1 MDQIDALPVTGLTG
15 LKVVSFESRLATAM
29 ADLISRQGGTP
40 ISAPAVR
47 EVQLAENPE
56 ALKFARE
63 LLAGRIDMIVLLTGV
78 GIRALLTAIE
88 GAYPRAEILAALSR
102 IPTIVRGSKSQTV
115 LRDLGVPITVAVPE
129 PNTWRE
135 ILSAIDDAAIPL
147 QGRRVAVQEYGRS
160 NPELV
165 AGLAARGASVM
176 RVSVYRWALPEDCG
190 PLRRAIKA
198 ITEREI
204 DLVIFTTAVQVDHLL
219 QVAAESGLEESLRAG
234 LQDAVVA
241 SIGPTCSRAM
251 REHGLVVD
259 LEPEHPKMGPLILTV
274 ARHAHVLR
282 RIKRSMAEH
291 GGRRVGALLAAPF
304 SGRASPA
311 PTSDTAQGLLQESA
325 FLKACRLEPTPYTPI
340 WIMRQAGRY
349 LPEYREI
356 RGKLSFLELCHR
368 PDLAAEVAVTAVERL
383 GVDAAIIFGDILLV
397 VEPMGVGLEFT
408 KGDGP
413 VIHDPVR
420 SGADL
425 KRLQPVDV
433 QESLSFL
440 FEAVRLA
447 RAALPPNIPLI
458 GFAGAPFTLA
468 SYLVEG
474 RGSRQYQ
481 HTKSLMY
488 RDPGAWHALMERLS
502 DVVSGYLN
510 GQIAAGAQVAQLFDS
525 WVGCLSPDDYREF
538 VLPHT
543 KRVIANL
550 TPGVPVI
557 HFGTD
562 TATLLPLIREAGGNV
577 IGLDW
582 RVDLDEAWARLGH
595 EVGVQG
601 NLDPMVLLAE
611 PDEIR
616 RQAGRIL
623 ERAAKRP
630 GHIFNLGHGVLP
642 QTPVDHLRA
651 LIDYVHEETA
661 R

>member
-1 MDQIDALPVTGLTG
+1 MNQLAAPPMTGLTD
-15 LKVVSFESRLATAM
+15 LTVVSLESRLATAM

-47 EVQLAENPE
+47 EVPLADNREVLE
-56 ALKFARE
+56 FARE
-63 LLAGRIDMIVLLTGV
+63 LLAGRIDLVVLLTGV
-78 GIRALLTAIE
+78 GIRAFLAAVE
-88 GAYPRAEILAALSR
+88 GTYPRAELLAALSR
-102 IPTIVRGSKSQTV
+102 IPTIVRGSKPQAV
-115 LRDLGVPITVAVPE
+115 LRELGVPITLAVPE

-135 ILSAIDDAAIPL
+135 ILSAIDQAAIPL

-160 NPELV
+160 NLELV

-198 ITEREI
+198 IIERQV
-204 DLVIFTTAVQVDHLL
+204 DLVLFTTAIQVDHLL
-219 QVAAESGLEESLRAG
+219 QVAADSGLEESLRAG
-234 LQDAVVA
+234 LRDTVVA
-241 SIGPTCSRAM
+241 SIGPTCSGAL
-251 REHGLVVD
+251 REHGLTVD
-259 LEPEHPKMGPLILTV
+259 LEPEHPKMGSLILTA
-274 ARHAHVLR
+274 ARHAHVLQ
-282 RIKRSMAEH
+282 RIKRARAVR
-291 GGRRVGALLAAPF
+291 GVGCGVWEDRGAALL
-304 SGRASPA
+304 RESP
-311 PTSDTAQGLLQESA
+311 

-349 LPEYREI
+349 MLEYREI

-368 PDLAAEVAVTAVERL
+368 PDLAAEVTVTAALRL

-397 VEPMGVGLEFT
+397 VQPMGVGLEFT

-413 VIHDPVR
+413 VIHNPVR
-420 SGADL
+420 SAADL
-425 KRLQPVDV
+425 QRLQPVDV
-433 QESLSFL
+433 QESLSFN

-447 RAALPPNIPLI
+447 RAALPPHIPLI

-468 SYLVEG
+468 SYLIEG

-481 HTKSLMY
+481 HTKTLMY

-510 GQIAAGAQVAQLFDS
+510 GQIAAGAQVVQLFDS

-543 KRVIANL
+543 KRAIAAL

-562 TATLLPLIREAGGNV
+562 TATLLTLMREAGGNV

-582 RVDLDEAWARLGH
+582 RVDLGEAWSRLGPK
-595 EVGVQG
+595 VGVQG
-601 NLDPMVLLAE
+601 NLDPMVLLTE

-651 LIDYVHEETA
+651 LIDYVHEATA

>member
-1 MDQIDALPVTGLTG
+1 MNQIIAPPVTGLTG
-15 LKVVSFESRLATAM
+15 LKVVSFESRLAGAI

-47 EVQLAENPE
+47 EVPLAENPE

-78 GIRALLTAIE
+78 GIRALLAAIE

-115 LRDLGVPITVAVPE
+115 LRELGVPITLAVPE

-135 ILSAIDDAAIPL
+135 ILIAIDDAAIPL

-165 AGLAARGASVM
+165 TGLAARGASVM

-198 ITEREI
+198 ITLREV
-204 DLVIFTTAVQVDHLL
+204 DLVLFTTAVQVDHLL
-219 QVAAESGLEESLRAG
+219 QVAAEEGLEESLRAG
-234 LQDAVVA
+234 LRDAVVA
-241 SIGPTCSRAM
+241 SIGPTCSRAL

-282 RIKRSMAEH
+282 RIKQA
-291 GGRRVGALLAAPF
+291 RVVRGAGPV
-304 SGRASPA
+304 PA
-311 PTSDTAQGLLQESA
+311 GSKRGCEVREDQGAGLLQESA

-349 LPEYREI
+349 LQEYREI

-468 SYLVEG
+468 SYLIEG

-481 HTKSLMY
+481 HTKTLMY
-488 RDPGAWHALMERLS
+488 RDSGAWHALMERLS
-502 DVVSGYLN
+502 EVVSGYLN

-550 TPGVPVI
+550 TPGIPVI

-582 RVDLDEAWARLGH
+582 RVDLGEAWSHLGH

-623 ERAAKRP
+623 KRAAKRP

>member
-1 MDQIDALPVTGLTG
+1 MNQIAASQLSGLTG

-47 EVQLAENPE
+47 EVPLAENPE

-102 IPTIVRGSKSQTV
+102 IPTIVRGSKSQMV
-115 LRDLGVPITVAVPE
+115 LRDLGVPITLAVPE

-135 ILSAIDDAAIPL
+135 ILIAIDDAAIPL

-282 RIKRSMAEH
+282 RIKRA
-291 GGRRVGALLAAPF
+291 RVVRGTGCL
-304 SGRASPA
+304 PA
-311 PTSDTAQGLLQESA
+311 PCEVRQAGEVREDRSAELLQESA

-582 RVDLDEAWARLGH
+582 RVDLGEAWSRLGH

-611 PDEIR
+611 PAEIR

>member
-1 MDQIDALPVTGLTG
+1 MNQITAPPVTGLTG
-15 LKVVSFESRLATAM
+15 LKVVSFESRLATAI

-47 EVQLAENPE
+47 EVPLAENPE

-78 GIRALLTAIE
+78 GIRALLAAIE
-88 GAYPRAEILAALSR
+88 GTYPRAEILAALSR

-115 LRDLGVPITVAVPE
+115 LRELGVPITLAVPE

-135 ILSAIDDAAIPL
+135 ILIAIDDAAIPL

-165 AGLAARGASVM
+165 TGLAARGASVM

-198 ITEREI
+198 ITLREV
-204 DLVIFTTAVQVDHLL
+204 DLVLFTTAVQVDHLL
-219 QVAAESGLEESLRAG
+219 QVASEEGLEESLRAG
-234 LQDAVVA
+234 LRDAIVA
-241 SIGPTCSRAM
+241 SIGPTCSRAL

-259 LEPEHPKMGPLILTV
+259 LEPEYPKMGPLILTV

-282 RIKRSMAEH
+282 RIKRA
-291 GGRRVGALLAAPF
+291 RVVRGAGPV
-304 SGRASPA
+304 
-311 PTSDTAQGLLQESA
+311 PTGSKQGCEVREDQGAGLLQESA

-349 LPEYREI
+349 LQEYREI

-468 SYLVEG
+468 SYLIEG

-481 HTKSLMY
+481 HTKTLMY

-502 DVVSGYLN
+502 EVVSGYLN

-582 RVDLDEAWARLGH
+582 RVDLDEAWSRLGH

-651 LIDYVHEETA
+651 LIDYVHETTA

>member
-1 MDQIDALPVTGLTG
+1 MNQIAAAPVMGLTG
-15 LKVVSFESRLATAM
+15 LTVISLESRLATAM

-47 EVQLAENPE
+47 EIPLAENPE
-56 ALKFARE
+56 ALEFARE
-63 LLAGRIDMIVLLTGV
+63 LLAGRIDLVILLTGV
-78 GIRALLTAIE
+78 GIRTLLTAVE
-88 GAYPRAEILAALSR
+88 GTYPRAEFLAALSR
-102 IPTIVRGSKSQTV
+102 IPTVVRGLKPQAV
-115 LRDLGVPITVAVPE
+115 LRELGVPIALAVPD

-165 AGLAARGASVM
+165 AGLEARGASVLQ
-176 RVSVYRWALPEDCG
+176 VPVYRWALPEDCG

-198 ITEREI
+198 IIEQQV
-204 DLVIFTTAVQVDHLL
+204 DLVFFTTAVQIDHLL
-219 QVAAESGLEESLRAG
+219 QIAAEEGLEEPLRAG
-234 LQDAVVA
+234 LRDTVVA
-241 SIGPTCSRAM
+241 SIGPTCSRAL

-259 LEPEHPKMGPLILTV
+259 LEPEHPKMGYLVMTAV
-274 ARHAHVLR
+274 RHARVLR
-282 RIKRSMAEH
+282 RIKQARAAH
-291 GGRRVGALLAAPF
+291 GGRCLAALRDIQQEDGVQGEDRDAALL
-304 SGRASPA
+304 RESP
-311 PTSDTAQGLLQESA
+311 

-349 LPEYREI
+349 MQEYREI

-368 PDLAAEVAVTAVERL
+368 PDLAAEAAVTAALRL

-397 VEPMGVGLEFT
+397 VQPMGVGLEFT
-408 KGDGP
+408 KGGGP
-413 VIHDPVR
+413 VIHNPVR

-425 KRLQPVDV
+425 KRLRPVDV
-433 QESLSFL
+433 QESLSFT
-440 FEAVRLA
+440 FDAVRLA
-447 RAALPPNIPLI
+447 RAALPPTIPLI

-468 SYLVEG
+468 SYLIEG

-481 HTKSLMY
+481 HTKTLMY
-488 RDPGAWHALMERLS
+488 REPETWHALMERLS
-502 DVVSGYLN
+502 EVVSGYLN
-510 GQIAAGAQVAQLFDS
+510 GQIAAGAQVVQLFDS
-525 WVGCLSPDDYREF
+525 WVGCLGPDDYREF

-543 KRVIANL
+543 KRVIAAL

-582 RVDLDEAWARLGH
+582 RVDLSEAWSLLGH
-595 EVGVQG
+595 DVGVQG
-601 NLDPMVLLAE
+601 NLEPMVLLTE
-611 PDEIR
+611 PDLIR
-616 RQAGRIL
+616 RRADRVL
-623 ERAAKRP
+623 ERAANRP

-642 QTPVDHLRA
+642 QTPVDHLRM
-651 LIDYVHEETA
+651 LIDYVHEASA

>member
-1 MDQIDALPVTGLTG
+1 MNQVAASQLSGLTG
-15 LKVVSFESRLATAM
+15 LKVVSFESRLAGAM

-47 EVQLAENPE
+47 EVPLAENPE

-78 GIRALLTAIE
+78 GIRALLAAIE
-88 GAYPRAEILAALSR
+88 GTYPRAEILAALSR

-115 LRDLGVPITVAVPE
+115 LRELGVPITLAVPE

-135 ILSAIDDAAIPL
+135 ILIAIDDAAIPL

-165 AGLAARGASVM
+165 AGLMARGASVM

-190 PLRRAIKA
+190 PLRSAIKA
-198 ITEREI
+198 ITLREV
-204 DLVIFTTAVQVDHLL
+204 DLVLFTTAVQVDHLL

-234 LQDAVVA
+234 LRDAVVA

-282 RIKRSMAEH
+282 RIKQA
-291 GGRRVGALLAAPF
+291 RVVRDAGPVPAGSKRGCEVREDQGA
-304 SGRASPA
+304 
-311 PTSDTAQGLLQESA
+311 GLLQESA

-349 LPEYREI
+349 LQEYREI

-413 VIHDPVR
+413 VIHNPVR
-420 SGADL
+420 TGADL

-468 SYLVEG
+468 SYLIEG

-481 HTKSLMY
+481 HTKTLMY

-502 DVVSGYLN
+502 EVVSGYLN

-582 RVDLDEAWARLGH
+582 RVDLGEAWSRLGH

>member
-1 MDQIDALPVTGLTG
+1 MNQIAAPPVTGLTG
-15 LKVVSFESRLATAM
+15 LKVVFFESRLATAM

-47 EVQLAENPE
+47 EIPLAENRE
-56 ALKFARE
+56 ALEFARE
-63 LLAGRIDMIVLLTGV
+63 LLAGRIDLVVLLTGV
-78 GIRALLTAIE
+78 GISALLAAVE

-102 IPTIVRGSKSQTV
+102 IPIIVRGSKPQAV
-115 LRDLGVPITVAVPE
+115 LRDLGVPITLAVPE

-160 NPELV
+160 NQELV
-165 AGLAARGASVM
+165 AGLTARGASVM

-198 ITEREI
+198 ITLREV
-204 DLVIFTTAVQVDHLL
+204 DLVLFTTAVQVDHLL
-219 QVAAESGLEESLRAG
+219 QVAADEGLEESLRAG
-234 LQDAVVA
+234 LRDTVVA
-241 SIGPTCSRAM
+241 SIGPTCSRAL

-259 LEPEHPKMGPLILTV
+259 LEPEHPKMGPLVLTV

-282 RIKRSMAEH
+282 RIKQARAMRGAGPVPAGSKRGCEVREDRDA
-291 GGRRVGALLAAPF
+291 ALL
-304 SGRASPA
+304 RESP
-311 PTSDTAQGLLQESA
+311 
-325 FLKACRLEPTPYTPI
+325 FLKACRLEPAPYTPI

-349 LPEYREI
+349 MPEYREI

-468 SYLVEG
+468 SYLIEG

-481 HTKSLMY
+481 HTKTLMY

-502 DVVSGYLN
+502 AVVSGYLN
-510 GQIAAGAQVAQLFDS
+510 GQIAAGAQVVQLFDS
-525 WVGCLSPDDYREF
+525 WVGCLGPDDYREF

-562 TATLLPLIREAGGNV
+562 TATLLSLIREAGGNV

-582 RVDLDEAWARLGH
+582 RVDLGEAWSHLGH

-616 RQAGRIL
+616 RQAGRVL
-623 ERAAKRP
+623 GRAAKRP

>member
-1 MDQIDALPVTGLTG
+1 MNQIVASPMGSLSNLS
-15 LKVVSFESRLATAM
+15 VVSFESRLAGAM

-47 EVQLAENPE
+47 EIPLAKNPE
-56 ALKFARE
+56 ALEFARE
-63 LLAGRIDMIVLLTGV
+63 LLAGRIDLVVLLTGV
-78 GIRALLTAIE
+78 GIRALLAAIE
-88 GAYPRAEILAALSR
+88 GTYPRAEFLAALSR
-102 IPTIVRGSKSQTV
+102 IPTIVRGLKPQAV
-115 LRDLGVPITVAVPE
+115 LRELGVPITLAVPD

-165 AGLAARGASVM
+165 AGLMARGASVM
-176 RVSVYRWALPEDCG
+176 QVSVYRWALPEDCG
-190 PLRRAIKA
+190 PLRRAIKT
-198 ITEREI
+198 IIEREV
-204 DLVIFTTAVQVDHLL
+204 DLVLFTTAVQVNHLL
-219 QVAAESGLEESLRAG
+219 QVAAEEGMEESLRAG
-234 LQDAVVA
+234 LRDTVVA
-241 SIGPTCSRAM
+241 SIGPTCSRAL

-259 LEPEHPKMGPLILTV
+259 LEPEHPKMGYLVLTA

-282 RIKRSMAEH
+282 RIKRARAMQ
-291 GGRRVGALLAAPF
+291 GAPRL
-304 SGRASPA
+304 PA
-311 PTSDTAQGLLQESA
+311 PCEVRQAGEVREDRGVALLQESP

-349 LPEYREI
+349 MQEYREI
-356 RGKLSFLELCHR
+356 RGKLSFLELCRR
-368 PDLAAEVAVTAVERL
+368 PDLAAEAAVTAALRL
-383 GVDAAIIFGDILLV
+383 GVDAAIIFGDILV
-397 VEPMGVGLEFT
+397 VVQPMGVGLEFT

-413 VIHDPVR
+413 VIHNPVR

-433 QESLSFL
+433 QESLSFA

-447 RAALPPNIPLI
+447 RAALPPTIPLI

-468 SYLVEG
+468 SYLIEG

-481 HTKSLMY
+481 HTKALMY

-510 GQIAAGAQVAQLFDS
+510 GQIAAGAQVVQLFDS
-525 WVGCLSPDDYREF
+525 WVGCLSPDDYCEF

-543 KRVIANL
+543 KRVITAL

-562 TATLLPLIREAGGNV
+562 TATLLPLMRDAGGNV

-582 RVDLDEAWARLGH
+582 RVDLGEAWSRLGQG
-595 EVGVQG
+595 VGVQG

-642 QTPVDHLRA
+642 QTPVDHLRV
-651 LIDYVHEETA
+651 LIDYVHEATA

>member
-1 MDQIDALPVTGLTG
+1 MNQVAASQLSGLTG
-15 LKVVSFESRLATAM
+15 LKVVSFESRLASAM

-47 EVQLAENPE
+47 EIPLAENPE
-56 ALKFARE
+56 ALEFARE
-63 LLAGRIDMIVLLTGV
+63 LLAGRIDLVVLLTGV
-78 GIRALLTAIE
+78 GIRALLAAVE
-88 GAYPRAEILAALSR
+88 GTYPRAEFLAALSR
-102 IPTIVRGSKSQTV
+102 IPTIVRGSKPQAV
-115 LRDLGVPITVAVPE
+115 LRELGVPITLAVPE

-165 AGLAARGASVM
+165 AGLTARGASVM

-198 ITEREI
+198 ITLREV
-204 DLVIFTTAVQVDHLL
+204 DLVLFTTAVQVDHLL

-234 LQDAVVA
+234 LRDAVVA
-241 SIGPTCSRAM
+241 SIGPTCSRAL

-259 LEPEHPKMGPLILTV
+259 LEPEHPKMGPLVLTV

-282 RIKRSMAEH
+282 RIKQA
-291 GGRRVGALLAAPF
+291 RVVRGAGPV
-304 SGRASPA
+304 PA
-311 PTSDTAQGLLQESA
+311 GSKRGCEVREDQGAGLLQESA

-349 LPEYREI
+349 LQEYREI

-468 SYLVEG
+468 SYLIEG

-481 HTKSLMY
+481 HTKTLMY
-488 RDPGAWHALMERLS
+488 RDSGAWHALMERLS
-502 DVVSGYLN
+502 EVVSGYLN
-510 GQIAAGAQVAQLFDS
+510 GQIAAGAQVVQLFDS
-525 WVGCLSPDDYREF
+525 WVGCLGPDDYREF

-562 TATLLPLIREAGGNV
+562 TATLLSLIREAGGNV

-582 RVDLDEAWARLGH
+582 RVDLGEAWSRLGH
-595 EVGVQG
+595 GVGVQG

>member
-1 MDQIDALPVTGLTG
+1 MNQIAAPPVTGLTG

-29 ADLISRQGGTP
+29 ADLIIRQGGTP

-47 EVQLAENPE
+47 EIPLAENPE
-56 ALKFARE
+56 ALEFARE
-63 LLAGRIDMIVLLTGV
+63 LLAGRIDLVVLLTGV
-78 GIRALLTAIE
+78 GISALLAAVE
-88 GAYPRAEILAALSR
+88 GAYPRAEFLAALSR
-102 IPTIVRGSKSQTV
+102 IPTIVRGSKPQAV
-115 LRDLGVPITVAVPE
+115 LRELGVPIALAVPE

-165 AGLAARGASVM
+165 AGLTARGASVM

-198 ITEREI
+198 ITLREV
-204 DLVIFTTAVQVDHLL
+204 DLVLFTTAVQVDHLL
-219 QVAAESGLEESLRAG
+219 QVAAEEGLEESLRAG
-234 LQDAVVA
+234 LRDTVVA
-241 SIGPTCSRAM
+241 SIGPTCSRAL

-259 LEPEHPKMGPLILTV
+259 LEPEHPKMGPLVLTV

-282 RIKRSMAEH
+282 RIKQARAMRGAGCGVRGDRGAE
-291 GGRRVGALLAAPF
+291 
-304 SGRASPA
+304 
-311 PTSDTAQGLLQESA
+311 LLQESP
-325 FLKACRLEPTPYTPI
+325 FLKACRLEPAPYTPI

-368 PDLAAEVAVTAVERL
+368 PDLAAEVAVTAAERL

-420 SGADL
+420 TGADL

-468 SYLVEG
+468 SYLIEG

-481 HTKSLMY
+481 HTKTLMY

-502 DVVSGYLN
+502 EVVSGYLN
-510 GQIAAGAQVAQLFDS
+510 GQIAAGAQVVQLFDS
-525 WVGCLSPDDYREF
+525 WVGCLGPDDYREF

-562 TATLLPLIREAGGNV
+562 TATLLSLIREAGGNV

-582 RVDLDEAWARLGH
+582 RVDLGEAWSHLGH

>member
-1 MDQIDALPVTGLTG
+1 MNQIIAPPVTGLTG
-15 LKVVSFESRLATAM
+15 LKVVSFESRLAGAI

-47 EVQLAENPE
+47 EVPLAENPE

-78 GIRALLTAIE
+78 GIRALLAAIE

-115 LRDLGVPITVAVPE
+115 LRDLGVPITLAVPE

-135 ILSAIDDAAIPL
+135 ILIAIDDAAIPL

-165 AGLAARGASVM
+165 TGLAARGASVM

-198 ITEREI
+198 ITLREV
-204 DLVIFTTAVQVDHLL
+204 DLVLFTTAVQVDHLL
-219 QVAAESGLEESLRAG
+219 QVAAEEGLEESLRAG
-234 LQDAVVA
+234 LRDAVVA
-241 SIGPTCSRAM
+241 SIGPTCSRAL

-282 RIKRSMAEH
+282 RIKRARAM
-291 GGRRVGALLAAPF
+291 RGAGPV
-304 SGRASPA
+304 PA
-311 PTSDTAQGLLQESA
+311 GSKRGCEVREDQGAGLLQESA

-349 LPEYREI
+349 LQEYREI

-468 SYLVEG
+468 SYLIEG

-481 HTKSLMY
+481 HTKTLMY

-502 DVVSGYLN
+502 EVVSGYLN

-582 RVDLDEAWARLGH
+582 RVDLGEAWSRLGH

-623 ERAAKRP
+623 KRAAKRP

>member
-1 MDQIDALPVTGLTG
+1 MTVFAAPPVTDLTGLT
-15 LKVVSFESRLATAM
+15 VVSFESRLAGAM

-40 ISAPAVR
+40 ICAPAVQ
-47 EVQLAENPE
+47 EIPLAENQE
-56 ALKFARE
+56 ALGFVKE
-63 LLAGRIDMIVLLTGV
+63 LLAGRIDLVILLTGV
-78 GIRALLTAIE
+78 GIRALLTAVE
-88 GAYPRAEILAALSR
+88 GTYPRAEILAALSR
-102 IPTIVRGSKSQTV
+102 IPTIVRGLKPQAV
-115 LRDLGVPITVAVPE
+115 LRELGVPIILAVPD

-165 AGLAARGASVM
+165 AGLEARGASVLQ
-176 RVSVYRWALPEDCG
+176 VPVYRWALPEDCG

-198 ITEREI
+198 IIEQQV
-204 DLVIFTTAVQVDHLL
+204 DLVFFTTAVQVDHLL
-219 QVAAESGLEESLRAG
+219 QIAAEEGLEEPLRAG
-234 LQDAVVA
+234 LRDTVVA
-241 SIGPTCSRAM
+241 SIGPTCSRAL

-259 LEPEHPKMGPLILTV
+259 LEPEHPKMGYLVMTAV
-274 ARHAHVLR
+274 RHAVVLR
-282 RIKRSMAEH
+282 RIKQARAAH
-291 GGRRVGALLAAPF
+291 GGRCLSALRDTQQGERDRDAALL
-304 SGRASPA
+304 RESP
-311 PTSDTAQGLLQESA
+311 

-349 LPEYREI
+349 MQEYREI

-368 PDLAAEVAVTAVERL
+368 PDLAAEAAVTAAIRL

-397 VEPMGVGLEFT
+397 VQPMGIGLEFT
-408 KGDGP
+408 KGGGP
-413 VIHDPVR
+413 VIHNPVR
-420 SGADL
+420 SLADL
-425 KRLQPVDV
+425 KRLRPVDV
-433 QESLSFL
+433 QESLSFT

-447 RAALPPNIPLI
+447 RAALPPTIPLI

-468 SYLVEG
+468 SYLIEG

-481 HTKSLMY
+481 HTKVLMY
-488 RDPGAWHALMERLS
+488 REPETWHALMERLS
-502 DVVSGYLN
+502 EVVAGYLN
-510 GQIAAGAQVAQLFDS
+510 GQIAAGAQVVQLFDS
-525 WVGCLSPDDYREF
+525 WVGCLGPDDYREF

-543 KRVIANL
+543 KRVIAEL
-550 TPGVPVI
+550 MPGVPVI

-582 RVDLDEAWARLGH
+582 RVDLSEAWAHLGH

-601 NLDPMVLLAE
+601 NLDPMVLLTE
-611 PDEIR
+611 PDLIR
-616 RQAGRIL
+616 RRVDRIL
-623 ERAAKRP
+623 ERAANRP

-642 QTPVDHLRA
+642 QTPVDHLRM
-651 LIDYVHEETA
+651 LIDYVHEATT

>member
-1 MDQIDALPVTGLTG
+1 
-15 LKVVSFESRLATAM
+15 
-29 ADLISRQGGTP
+29 
-40 ISAPAVR
+40 
-47 EVQLAENPE
+47 
-56 ALKFARE
+56 
-63 LLAGRIDMIVLLTGV
+63 
-78 GIRALLTAIE
+78 
-88 GAYPRAEILAALSR
+88 
-102 IPTIVRGSKSQTV
+102 
-115 LRDLGVPITVAVPE
+115 
-129 PNTWRE
+129 
-135 ILSAIDDAAIPL
+135 
-147 QGRRVAVQEYGRS
+147 
-160 NPELV
+160 
-165 AGLAARGASVM
+165 
-176 RVSVYRWALPEDCG
+176 
-190 PLRRAIKA
+190 
-198 ITEREI
+198 
-204 DLVIFTTAVQVDHLL
+204 
-219 QVAAESGLEESLRAG
+219 LEESLRAG
-234 LQDAVVA
+234 LRDAVVA

-282 RIKRSMAEH
+282 RIKQA
-291 GGRRVGALLAAPF
+291 RVVRDAGPVPAGSKRGCEVREDQGA
-304 SGRASPA
+304 
-311 PTSDTAQGLLQESA
+311 GLLQESA

-349 LPEYREI
+349 LQEYREI

-413 VIHDPVR
+413 VIHNPVR
-420 SGADL
+420 TGADL

-468 SYLVEG
+468 SYLIEG

-481 HTKSLMY
+481 HTKTLMY

-502 DVVSGYLN
+502 EVVSGYLN

-582 RVDLDEAWARLGH
+582 RVDLGEAWSRLGH

>member
-1 MDQIDALPVTGLTG
+1 MNQIIAPPVTGLTG

-29 ADLISRQGGTP
+29 ADLISRQGGTS

-47 EVQLAENPE
+47 EIPLAENPE
-56 ALKFARE
+56 ALEFARE
-63 LLAGRIDMIVLLTGV
+63 LLAGRIDLVVLLTGV
-78 GIRALLTAIE
+78 GIRALLAAVE
-88 GAYPRAEILAALSR
+88 GTYPRAEFLAALSR
-102 IPTIVRGSKSQTV
+102 IPTIVRGSKPQAV
-115 LRDLGVPITVAVPE
+115 LRELGVPITLAVPE

-165 AGLAARGASVM
+165 AGLTARGASVM

-198 ITEREI
+198 ITLREV
-204 DLVIFTTAVQVDHLL
+204 DLVLFTTAVQVDHLL
-219 QVAAESGLEESLRAG
+219 QVAAEEGLEESLRAG
-234 LQDAVVA
+234 LRDAVVA

-282 RIKRSMAEH
+282 RIKQARVVRVAEPVPA
-291 GGRRVGALLAAPF
+291 GSKRGCGVREDQGA
-304 SGRASPA
+304 
-311 PTSDTAQGLLQESA
+311 GLLQESA
-325 FLKACRLEPTPYTPI
+325 FLKACRLEPAPYTPI

-349 LPEYREI
+349 LQEYREI

-420 SGADL
+420 TGADL

-468 SYLVEG
+468 SYLIEG

-481 HTKSLMY
+481 HTKTLMY

-502 DVVSGYLN
+502 EVVSGYLN
-510 GQIAAGAQVAQLFDS
+510 GQIAAGAQVVQLFDS
-525 WVGCLSPDDYREF
+525 WVGCLGPDDYREF

-562 TATLLPLIREAGGNV
+562 TATLLSLIREAGGNV

-582 RVDLDEAWARLGH
+582 RVDLGEAWSHLGH

>member
-1 MDQIDALPVTGLTG
+1 MIKGEKPYAMNHVAASRLSDLTG
-15 LKVVSFESRLATAM
+15 LKVISFESRLAGAM

-40 ISAPAVR
+40 ICAPAVQ
-47 EVQLAENPE
+47 EIPLAENRE
-56 ALKFARE
+56 ALEFARE
-63 LLAGRIDMIVLLTGV
+63 LLAGRIDLVILLTGV
-78 GIRALLTAIE
+78 GIRALLAAVEDT
-88 GAYPRAEILAALSR
+88 YPRAEILTALSR
-102 IPTIVRGSKSQTV
+102 IPTIVRGLKPQVV
-115 LRDLGVPITVAVPE
+115 LRELGVPITLAVPD

-135 ILSAIDDAAIPL
+135 ILSAVDDAAIPL

-160 NPELV
+160 NPELI
-165 AGLAARGASVM
+165 AGLETRGAVVM

-198 ITEREI
+198 IIERQV
-204 DLVIFTTAVQVDHLL
+204 DLVLFTTAVQVDHLL
-219 QVAAESGLEESLRAG
+219 QVAAEEGLEEPLRAG
-234 LQDAVVA
+234 LRDTVVA
-241 SIGPTCSRAM
+241 SIGPTCSGAL

-259 LEPEHPKMGPLILTV
+259 LEPEHPKMGYLVQTA
-274 ARHAHVLR
+274 ARHAQVLR
-282 RIKRSMAEH
+282 RIKQVRSIQ
-291 GGRRVGALLAAPF
+291 GVGRDAQVDRGAA
-304 SGRASPA
+304 
-311 PTSDTAQGLLQESA
+311 LLQESP

-349 LPEYREI
+349 MLEYREI

-368 PDLAAEVAVTAVERL
+368 PDLAAEVTVTAAQRL

-397 VEPMGVGLEFT
+397 VQPMGVGLEFT
-408 KGDGP
+408 KGGGP
-413 VIHDPVR
+413 VIHNPVR

-433 QESLSFL
+433 QESLSFV
-440 FEAVRLA
+440 FDAVRLA
-447 RAALPPNIPLI
+447 RATLPPNIPLI

-468 SYLVEG
+468 SYLIEG

-481 HTKSLMY
+481 HTKALMY
-488 RDPGAWHALMERLS
+488 RDPWAWHALMERLA
-502 DVVSGYLN
+502 DIVSGYLN
-510 GQIAAGAQVAQLFDS
+510 GQIAAGAQVVQLFDS

-543 KRVIANL
+543 KRAIAAL

-562 TATLLPLIREAGGNV
+562 TATLLSLMREAGGNV

-582 RVDLDEAWARLGH
+582 RVDLGETWSRLGH
-595 EVGVQG
+595 DVGVQG

-611 PDEIR
+611 LGEIR

-651 LIDYVHEETA
+651 LIDYVHESTA

>member
-1 MDQIDALPVTGLTG
+1 MQ
-15 LKVVSFESRLATAM
+15 
-29 ADLISRQGGTP
+29 
-40 ISAPAVR
+40 
-47 EVQLAENPE
+47 
-56 ALKFARE
+56 
-63 LLAGRIDMIVLLTGV
+63 
-78 GIRALLTAIE
+78 
-88 GAYPRAEILAALSR
+88 
-102 IPTIVRGSKSQTV
+102 
-115 LRDLGVPITVAVPE
+115 
-129 PNTWRE
+129 
-135 ILSAIDDAAIPL
+135 
-147 QGRRVAVQEYGRS
+147 
-160 NPELV
+160 
-165 AGLAARGASVM
+165 
-176 RVSVYRWALPEDCG
+176 VSVYRWALPEDCG
-190 PLRRAIKA
+190 PLRRAIKT
-198 ITEREI
+198 IIEREV
-204 DLVIFTTAVQVDHLL
+204 DLVLFTTAVQVNHLL
-219 QVAAESGLEESLRAG
+219 QVAAEEGMEESLRAG
-234 LQDAVVA
+234 LRDTVVA
-241 SIGPTCSRAM
+241 SIGPTCSRAL

-259 LEPEHPKMGPLILTV
+259 LEPEHPKMGYLVLTA

-282 RIKRSMAEH
+282 RIKRARAMQ
-291 GGRRVGALLAAPF
+291 GAPRL
-304 SGRASPA
+304 PA
-311 PTSDTAQGLLQESA
+311 PCEVRQAGEVREDRGVALLQESP

-349 LPEYREI
+349 MQEYREI
-356 RGKLSFLELCHR
+356 RGKLSFLELCRR
-368 PDLAAEVAVTAVERL
+368 PDLAAEAAVTAALRL
-383 GVDAAIIFGDILLV
+383 GVDAAIIFGDILV
-397 VEPMGVGLEFT
+397 VVQPMGVGLEFT

-413 VIHDPVR
+413 VIHNPVR

-433 QESLSFL
+433 QESLSFA

-447 RAALPPNIPLI
+447 RAALPPTIPLI

-468 SYLVEG
+468 SYLIEG

-481 HTKSLMY
+481 HTKALMY

-510 GQIAAGAQVAQLFDS
+510 GQIAAGAQVVQLFDS
-525 WVGCLSPDDYREF
+525 WVGCLSPDDYCEF

-543 KRVIANL
+543 KRVITAL

-562 TATLLPLIREAGGNV
+562 TATLLPLMRDAGGNV

-582 RVDLDEAWARLGH
+582 RVDLGEAWSRLGQG
-595 EVGVQG
+595 VGVQG

-642 QTPVDHLRA
+642 QTPVDHLRV
-651 LIDYVHEETA
+651 LIDYVHEATA

>member
-1 MDQIDALPVTGLTG
+1 MNQVAAFQFSGLTG

-47 EVQLAENPE
+47 EIPLAENPE
-56 ALKFARE
+56 ALEFARE
-63 LLAGRIDMIVLLTGV
+63 LLAGRIDLVVLLTGV
-78 GIRALLTAIE
+78 GIRALLAAVE
-88 GAYPRAEILAALSR
+88 GTYPRAEFLAALSR
-102 IPTIVRGSKSQTV
+102 IPTIVRGSKPQAV
-115 LRDLGVPITVAVPE
+115 LRELGVPITLAVPE

-165 AGLAARGASVM
+165 AGLTARGASVM

-190 PLRRAIKA
+190 PLRHAIKA
-198 ITEREI
+198 IALREV
-204 DLVIFTTAVQVDHLL
+204 DLVLFTTAVQVDHLL

-234 LQDAVVA
+234 LRDAVVA

-282 RIKRSMAEH
+282 RIKQARVVRGAEPVPA
-291 GGRRVGALLAAPF
+291 GSKRGCEVREGQGA
-304 SGRASPA
+304 
-311 PTSDTAQGLLQESA
+311 GLLQESA
-325 FLKACRLEPTPYTPI
+325 FLKACRLEPAPYTPI

-349 LPEYREI
+349 LQEYREI

-420 SGADL
+420 TGADL

-468 SYLVEG
+468 SYLIEG

-481 HTKSLMY
+481 HTKTLMY

-502 DVVSGYLN
+502 EVVSGYLN
-510 GQIAAGAQVAQLFDS
+510 GQIAAGAQVVQLFDS
-525 WVGCLSPDDYREF
+525 WVGCLGPDDYREF

-562 TATLLPLIREAGGNV
+562 TATLLSLIREAGGNV

-582 RVDLDEAWARLGH
+582 RVDLGEAWSHLGH

-623 ERAAKRP
+623 KRAAKRP

>member
-1 MDQIDALPVTGLTG
+1 MNPIAAPPTGSLTN
-15 LKVVSFESRLATAM
+15 LAVVSFESRLAGAM
-29 ADLISRQGGTP
+29 ADLISRQGGIS

-47 EVQLAENPE
+47 EIPLAENPE
-56 ALKFARE
+56 ALEFARE
-63 LLAGRIDMIVLLTGV
+63 LLAGRIDLVVLLTGV
-78 GIRALLTAIE
+78 GIRALLAAVE
-88 GAYPRAEILAALSR
+88 GTYPRAEFLAALSR
-102 IPTIVRGSKSQTV
+102 IPTIVRGLKPQAV
-115 LRDLGVPITVAVPE
+115 LRELGVPITLAVPD

-135 ILSAIDDAAIPL
+135 ILSAVDDAAIPL

-165 AGLAARGASVM
+165 AGLMARGASVM
-176 RVSVYRWALPEDCG
+176 QVSVYRWALPEDCG

-198 ITEREI
+198 IIEREV
-204 DLVIFTTAVQVDHLL
+204 DLVLFTTAVQVNHLL
-219 QVAAESGLEESLRAG
+219 QVAAEEGMEESLRAG
-234 LQDAVVA
+234 LRDTVVA
-241 SIGPTCSRAM
+241 SIGPTCSRAL

-259 LEPEHPKMGPLILTV
+259 LEPEHPKMGYLVLTA

-282 RIKRSMAEH
+282 RIKRA
-291 GGRRVGALLAAPF
+291 
-304 SGRASPA
+304 RAMQGTGCLPA
-311 PTSDTAQGLLQESA
+311 PCEVRQAGKAREDRGSALLQESP

-349 LPEYREI
+349 MQEYREI
-356 RGKLSFLELCHR
+356 RGKLSFLELCRR
-368 PDLAAEVAVTAVERL
+368 PDLAAEAAVTAALRL
-383 GVDAAIIFGDILLV
+383 GVDAAIIFGDILV
-397 VEPMGVGLEFT
+397 VVQPMGVGLEFT

-413 VIHDPVR
+413 VIHNPVR
-420 SGADL
+420 SAADL

-433 QESLSFL
+433 QESLSFA

-468 SYLVEG
+468 SYLIEG

-481 HTKSLMY
+481 HTKALMY
-488 RDPGAWHALMERLS
+488 RDPGAWHALMERLTEI
-502 DVVSGYLN
+502 VSGYLN
-510 GQIAAGAQVAQLFDS
+510 GQITAGAQVVQLFDS

-543 KRVIANL
+543 KHAIAAL

-562 TATLLPLIREAGGNV
+562 TATLLPLMRDAGGNV

-582 RVDLDEAWARLGH
+582 RVDLSEAWSRLGH
-595 EVGVQG
+595 SVGVQG

-623 ERAAKRP
+623 KRAAKRP

-642 QTPVDHLRA
+642 HTPVDHLRA
-651 LIDYVHEETA
+651 LIDYVHEATA

>member
-1 MDQIDALPVTGLTG
+1 MNQIAASQLSGLTG

-29 ADLISRQGGTP
+29 ADLISRQGGIP

-47 EVQLAENPE
+47 EVPLAENPE

-78 GIRALLTAIE
+78 GIRALLAAIE
-88 GAYPRAEILAALSR
+88 GTYPRAEILAALSR
-102 IPTIVRGSKSQTV
+102 IPTIVRGSKSQAV
-115 LRDLGVPITVAVPE
+115 LRELGVPITLAVPE

-190 PLRRAIKA
+190 PLRHAIKA
-198 ITEREI
+198 ITLREV
-204 DLVIFTTAVQVDHLL
+204 DLVLFTTAVQVDHLL

-234 LQDAVVA
+234 LRDAVVA

-282 RIKRSMAEH
+282 RIKRA
-291 GGRRVGALLAAPF
+291 GVVRGA
-304 SGRASPA
+304 GCGPA
-311 PTSDTAQGLLQESA
+311 PCEVRQAGEVREDRSAELLQESA

-349 LPEYREI
+349 LQEYREI

-420 SGADL
+420 TGADL

-468 SYLVEG
+468 SYLIEG

-488 RDPGAWHALMERLS
+488 CDPGAWHALMERLS
-502 DVVSGYLN
+502 DIVSGYLN

-562 TATLLPLIREAGGNV
+562 TSTLLPLIREAGGNV

-582 RVDLDEAWARLGH
+582 RVDLDEAWSRLGH

-623 ERAAKRP
+623 KRAAKRP